1 MSSVFEELSWRGVV
15 HSHTEGAD
23 KALSGSTPITGYI
36 GFDPT
41 ASSLHVGSLLQIM
54 NLARLQKFGH
64 NAIALVGGGTGMIGD
79 PSGKSQE
86 RQLLTEEQIAENLAG
101 IRAQLEQ
108 FLEFDGVSNPARMV
122 DNGEWLLKVGLIE
135 FLRDIGKHF
144 RVNVMMTK
152 DSVKDRF
159 AKEQGIS
166 FTEFSY
172 QLLQGYDYLV
182 LHDRY
187 GCTLQMGG
195 SDQFGNIIEGTDLIR
210 TKRGVQAYGLVS
222 PLVTKSDGTKFGKS
236 EGGQNIWLDPA
247 RTSPFKFYQFWINAL
262 DADVINYLKYFTFLT
277 RDEIAELEHAV
288 QTDAGQKAAQKRLA
302 SEVTRMVHGE
312 SALERAVRASQVLF
326 GGSLDDV
333 SPDDLLD
340 IFGDAPSSQFDKA
353 RFDGEGVALADVLV
367 ESGLIKSK
375 REARDMMS
383 SGGVY
388 VNNVR
393 VTDPARRLTHA
404 DSIGGQVIVL
414 RKGAKAYHLAKL
426 G

>member
-1 MSSVFEELSWRGVV
+1 
-15 HSHTEGAD
+15 
-23 KALSGSTPITGYI
+23 
-36 GFDPT
+36 
-41 ASSLHVGSLLQIM
+41 
-54 NLARLQKFGH
+54 
-64 NAIALVGGGTGMIGD
+64 
-79 PSGKSQE
+79 
-86 RQLLTEEQIAENLAG
+86 
-101 IRAQLEQ
+101 
-108 FLEFDGVSNPARMV
+108 MV
-122 DNGEWLLKVGLIE
+122 DNGDWLLKVGLIE

-144 RVNVMMTK
+144 RVNIMMTK

-210 TKRGVQAYGLVS
+210 TKRGAQAYGLVS
-222 PLVTKSDGTKFGKS
+222 PLVTKADGTKFGKS

-262 DADVINYLKYFTFLT
+262 DADVINYLKFFTYLT
-277 RDEIAELEHAV
+277 RADIAELENAV
-288 QTDAGQKAAQKRLA
+288 QTEPGQKAAQKRLA
-302 SEVTRMVHGE
+302 AEVTRMVHGDT
-312 SALERAVRASQVLF
+312 ALERAMRASQVLF
-326 GGSLDDV
+326 GGSLDNV
-333 SPDDLLD
+333 STDDLLD
-340 IFGDAPSSQFDKA
+340 IFGDAPSSQFDKS
-353 RFDGEGVALADVLV
+353 RFDGEGVPLVDVLV

-375 REARDMMS
+375 REARDMMT

-393 VTDPARRLTHA
+393 ITDPARHLTHA

-414 RKGAKAYHLAKL
+414 RKGAKAYHLARL

>member
-1 MSSVFEELSWRGVV
+1 MSLFEELSWRGVV
-15 HSHTEGAD
+15 HSFTDGAD
-23 KALSGSTPITGYI
+23 KALSGDAPITGYI

-54 NLARLQKFGH
+54 NLARLQRFGH
-64 NAIALVGGGTGMIGD
+64 HAIALVGGGTGMIGD

-86 RQLLTEEQIAENLAG
+86 RQLLTVEQIQENLAG
-101 IRAQLEQ
+101 IRGQLEQ
-108 FLEFDGVSNPARMV
+108 FLDFEGVSNPARMV
-122 DNGEWLLKVGLIE
+122 DNGEWLLEVKLID

-152 DSVKDRF
+152 DSVRERF
-159 AKEQGIS
+159 KQEQGIS

-210 TKRGVQAYGLVS
+210 TKRGAQAFGVVS
-222 PLVTKSDGTKFGKS
+222 PLVTKADGTKFGKS

-247 RTSPFKFYQFWINAL
+247 RTSPFKFYQFWINTL
-262 DADVINYLKYFTFLT
+262 DADVINYLKYFTFLS
-277 RDEIAELEHAV
+277 REDIAGLEQAT
-288 QTDAGQKAAQKRLA
+288 QTDPGQKVAQKRLA
-302 SEVTRMVHGE
+302 AEVTRLVHGE
-312 SALERAVRASQVLF
+312 SALERAMRASQVLF

-333 SPDDLLD
+333 PTEDLLD
-340 IFGDAPSSQFDKA
+340 IFGDAPSSQFDKS

-367 ESGLIKSK
+367 ESGLLKSK
-375 REARDMMS
+375 REARDLMT

-393 VTDPARRLTHA
+393 VSDPAQRLTHA

-414 RKGAKAYHLAKL
+414 RKGGKTYHLARL